1 MTEDERIT
9 CKMIYDRYYKQYK
22 PSQIES
28 RKESSLQRIQNH
40 YLFRCRDKEVILD
53 MLMVAVDNGKEH
65 LCIFKEPESPCD
77 NVDLDDLTELFLTHI
92 APLFTSLFTNAFSFL
107 LRVKESVLTG
117 EKTLSVRLRWDTGLL
132 PK

>member
-9 CKMIYDRYYKQYK
+9 CKMIYDRYYKEYK

-28 RKESSLQRIQNH
+28 RKESSLQRIQKH
-40 YLFRCRDKEVILD
+40 YLFRYREKEVILD

-65 LCIFKEPESPCD
+65 LCIFKEPESPHD
-77 NVDLDDLTELFLTHI
+77 NIDLDDITALFLTHI

>member
-9 CKMIYDRYYKQYK
+9 CKVIYDRYYKEYK

-40 YLFRCRDKEVILD
+40 YLFRYRDKEVILD
-53 MLMVAVDNGKEH
+53 MFMVVVDNGKEH
-65 LCIFKEPESPCD
+65 LCIFRESESPCD
-77 NVDLDDLTELFLTHI
+77 NIDVDDLTTLFLTHI
-92 APLFTSLFTNAFSFL
+92 APLFTSLFTNAFSFV
-107 LRVKESVLTG
+107 LRVKESVLTR
-117 EKTLSVRLRWDTGLL
+117 EKTLSVRLRWETGLL